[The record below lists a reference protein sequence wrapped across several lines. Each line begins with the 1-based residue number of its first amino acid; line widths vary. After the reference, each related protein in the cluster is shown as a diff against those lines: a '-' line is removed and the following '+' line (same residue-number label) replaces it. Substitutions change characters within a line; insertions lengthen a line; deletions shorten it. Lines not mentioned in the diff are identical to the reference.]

1 MRKKALT
8 QKQRLLSAGLYI
20 VIICILYGCLNGS
33 VYDLLNQSEPTTLW
47 FFSGILLVI
56 LGMYVTEPY
65 FTSPT
70 DTLSN
75 SLSLILVLTAV
86 TSPEKLHG
94 YWFLLIGAVVLFLLS
109 LVNMLFKDCDEKFC
123 KISYKI
129 LKTIG
134 SSRTMFSLVYLFS
147 AFSYFTE
154 NIPML
159 IAAVTLWILMVPID
173 VLSCVIN
180 LICEIVHVK
189 KDVSSY
195 IGVVV
200 RNSEDSYYTISVNKT
215 KANENILIN
224 EKNMLFITK
233 KSSCSYVIAL
243 EVNRINCRLFGYEMG

>member
-1 MRKKALT
+1 MLS

-20 VIICILYGCLNGS
+20 VILCILYGCLNGS

-154 NIPML
+154 NISML
-159 IAAVTLWILMVPID
+159 IATVTLWILMVPID

-200 RNSEDSYYTISVNKT
+200 RNSEDSYYTI
-215 KANENILIN
+215 
-224 EKNMLFITK
+224 
-233 KSSCSYVIAL
+233 
-243 EVNRINCRLFGYEMG
+243 